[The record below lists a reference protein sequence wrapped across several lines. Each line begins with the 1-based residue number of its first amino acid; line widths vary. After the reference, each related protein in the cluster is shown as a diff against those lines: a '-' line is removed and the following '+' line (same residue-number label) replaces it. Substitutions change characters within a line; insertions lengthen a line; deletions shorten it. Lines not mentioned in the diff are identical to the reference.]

1 MNDGQDDTTL
11 ESAIAAVG
19 RTRRASIE
27 AAFRASVEERLRGLE
42 ADLSE
47 VKSRLNGLLFCIVGT
62 VLTQVILKVLA

>member
-1 MNDGQDDTTL
+1 MNDGQDNTTI
-11 ESAIAAVG
+11 ESAISAVG

-27 AAFRASVEERLRGLE
+27 AAFRAGVEQRLQGLE

-62 VLTQVILKVLA
+62 VLTQVVLKVLA